1 MSLFESVGDWRF
13 AEGVERNLHQISV
26 ELKRLN
32 DLKTDELNIM
42 RKDYQL
48 KEDSIAREK
57 AGVDTESKENS
68 NSRLIILL
76 NNSISML
83 VELFDVDKTYKEKFD
98 FVATM
103 MGTSFEELESL
114 GVVDRDEIDSFVKE
128 CNKSPLEEEDEYEQ

>member
-1 MSLFESVGDWRF
+1 
-13 AEGVERNLHQISV
+13 
-26 ELKRLN
+26 
-32 DLKTDELNIM
+32 
-42 RKDYQL
+42 
-48 KEDSIAREK
+48 
-57 AGVDTESKENS
+57 
-68 NSRLIILL
+68 
-76 NNSISML
+76 ML